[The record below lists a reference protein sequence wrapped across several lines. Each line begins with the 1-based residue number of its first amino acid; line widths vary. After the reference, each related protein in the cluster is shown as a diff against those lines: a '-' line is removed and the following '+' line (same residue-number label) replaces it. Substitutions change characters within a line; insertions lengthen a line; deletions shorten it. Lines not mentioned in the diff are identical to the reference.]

1 MVFLIITIYW
11 FYRGLRRG
19 LYPALNILF
28 VFFVPLLITLNYY
41 DLLFGVVAK
50 IKPDTTQSAREA
62 ISFVATYLITFFICV
77 YFCLWLCAEELR
89 MDKTIDTIAGGILG
103 IVTGMIC
110 CGVLML
116 IWFSTSFSRLPQFE
130 VSDTDMFY
138 KPQDYA
144 LAAATIVADRVKGE
158 REFSGE
164 RFLRDLRY
172 GLPQVPTLGAGFYIS
187 SVPTGLKVFIEPGGG
202 SPAALLVKIKERLNN
217 PERDVPPSEQR
228 EVQVEKGRTPL
239 FLHENSATALIAVVM
254 ESVPADLAQVAADEP
269 DRLFRSDGEVGYA
282 KETLGDRTLYIKF
295 YKVDKA
301 GGPVGS
307 EIALF
312 QPRDMTK
319 YAKEFEDFWPSK
331 TCFRFN
337 DGQVEMQMRDMGATQ
352 DEAKAILQ
360 DNQLRMCGKVIFV
373 GTEGKVYGLELSST
387 TQPARI
393 FEVQPATDVNTQVHT
408 VPGR

>member
-116 IWFSTSFSRLPQFE
+116 IWFSTPFSRLPQFE

-138 KPQDYA
+138 RPQDYA
-144 LAAATIVADRVKGE
+144 LEAATIVADRVKGE

-217 PERDVPPSEQR
+217 PERDIPPSEQR

-269 DRLFRSDGEVGYA
+269 DRLFRQRRRGRLRQGDPGRSDAVHQVLQGGQGRRPRR
-282 KETLGDRTLYIKF
+282 LGDR
-295 YKVDKA
+295 
-301 GGPVGS
+301 
-307 EIALF
+307 ALPAARHD
-312 QPRDMTK
+312 QVCERVRGLL
-319 YAKEFEDFWPSK
+319 AVEDLFP
-331 TCFRFN
+331 
-337 DGQVEMQMRDMGATQ
+337 
-352 DEAKAILQ
+352 LQ
-360 DNQLRMCGKVIFV
+360 R
-373 GTEGKVYGLELSST
+373 
-387 TQPARI
+387 R
-393 FEVQPATDVNTQVHT
+393 
-408 VPGR
+408 PGRNADARHGGHAG